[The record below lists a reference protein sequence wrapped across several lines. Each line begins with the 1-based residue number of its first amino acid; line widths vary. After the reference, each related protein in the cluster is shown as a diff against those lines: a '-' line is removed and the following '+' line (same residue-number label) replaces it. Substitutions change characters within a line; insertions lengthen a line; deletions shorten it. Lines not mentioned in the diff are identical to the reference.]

1 MNPLLKKLN
10 FKDQKEIVIL
20 NPPQEFLE
28 QMKDFGLYS
37 TVLND
42 IPANKIQFVMV
53 FVTTQAQVD
62 ELAPI
67 IAGKLE
73 GDAVFWFVYPKG
85 TSKKYKCDFNRD
97 TGWQIMGKLG
107 LESVRMVAVD
117 EDWSALRFR
126 KVEFVKVINRDPS
139 WIATEEGKAKAKK
152 QS

>member
-10 FKDQKEIVIL
+10 FKDHNEIIIL
-20 NPPQEFLE
+20 NPPQEFVE
-28 QMKDFGLYS
+28 QMKDFGLYG
-37 TVLND
+37 TVLNA
-42 IPANKIQFVMV
+42 IPEGKIQFVMV
-53 FVTTQAQVD
+53 FVTKQVEVD
-62 ELAPI
+62 ELTPKIEA
-67 IAGKLE
+67 KLD
-73 GDAVFWFVYPKG
+73 GDAVVWFVYPKG
-85 TSKKYKCDFNRD
+85 TSKRYKCDFNRD

-126 KVEFVKVINRDPS
+126 KVEYVKVINRDPS